1 MRQARQLIEHA
12 IALDPTFA
20 EARAILGLHFF
31 LHAVLGLRPARD
43 VVPTAKEHLAAA
55 LHIDHELPEAHAALG
70 VLACLYDYDWAD
82 AARRFERARLRD
94 AVVFARFVR
103 EVSEAMFLAIVGRH
117 AQAVELLRQSIK
129 QDPLNPSP
137 YGSLGN
143 VLASAGRLDEAAA
156 AYRRGLEL
164 NERSIF
170 AYEGLTIIHASQGR
184 FTEALAAAEKAHA
197 LAPWNATGIGML
209 AGCLQRAGDADRS
222 QEVLRL
228 LGNGHQFGAPIGFA
242 IHPAINDE
250 AEAGAE
256 WLEKAITER
265 DPRAI
270 VFVVLP
276 TGHVWRRSA
285 RWPTL
290 AKTLNLA
297 SAVA

>member
-1 MRQARQLIEHA
+1 LTLLEQITFQMP
-12 IALDPTFA
+12 ALSCVDTLMYDVTAPYRALTAVVRHFHHSPFGA
-20 EARAILGLHFF
+20 KDVESAARARK
-31 LHAVLGLRPARD
+31 VLSAR
-43 VVPTAKEHLAAA
+43 LAAITSSTEIA
-55 LHIDHELPEAHAALG
+55 PAVETLKAVDLPAMHAQPMWMTM
-70 VLACLYDYDWAD
+70 V
-82 AARRFERARLRD
+82 
-94 AVVFARFVR
+94 
-103 EVSEAMFLAIVGRH
+103 AIVGRH

-137 YGSLGN
+137 DGSLGN

-156 AYRRGLEL
+156 AYRHGLEL

-228 LGNGHQFGAPIGFA
+228 LGDGHQFGAPIGFA
-242 IHPAINDE
+242 IHHAINDE
-250 AEAGAE
+250 TEAGAE
-256 WLEKAITER
+256 WLEKAIAER

-270 VFVVLP
+270 VFLVLP